1 MASARVHFPHRVQQT
16 PKRSN
21 PKGDVERQPRP
32 SGILPP
38 VRQGKRTMKELI
50 FDLTHFSLHW
60 LTAVHRSAQ
69 QKHFHEK

>member
-1 MASARVHFPHRVQQT
+1 
-16 PKRSN
+16 
-21 PKGDVERQPRP
+21 
-32 SGILPP
+32 
-38 VRQGKRTMKELI
+38 MKELI